1 MKRLYLMMGVLVLLL
16 IPTGAV
22 LADSHE
28 TVIEAGEVINND
40 VIVFDGDVVIESGAE
55 VNGDVIVFNGDAE
68 LAGAV
73 NGDVVLFNGD
83 MEAGDAASISGDC
96 VLLNGDLSG
105 SAEAE
110 LSCTQVGANGF
121 GAFINGIDGD
131 VVVPPVPPVPP
142 VPAVPAVP
150 DVPNEPG
157 NPAEIDS
164 PPIAPRAQGRD
175 GGDFFGNLLS
185 VVSSTVMAGLVA
197 LVAVGVFPN
206 QLMQVRQTV
215 REKPAAS
222 GAIGLLTAVAV
233 PSIAVLLTIISAVLV
248 IVCIGLLGFPIVLL
262 MMLAFMLALMLG
274 WVAVGSWLG
283 QRLFAKRFSPLWNT
297 VLGTMLMTFGL
308 GLIGIVP
315 FMFGESLLALVISAV
330 GLGAVTLTQFG
341 TKPYP
346 PDADDA
352 FVEED
357 VEEDAEKVSAVMETL
372 HIEIDDEGGL
382 S

>member
-110 LSCTQVGANGF
+110 LSCTHVGANGF

-150 DVPNEPG
+150 AADRHLLLRRHPPRYGEHT
-157 NPAEIDS
+157 AEILAEAGFSSEEVDDLRGS
-164 PPIAPRAQGRD
+164 G
-175 GGDFFGNLLS
+175 
-185 VVSSTVMAGLVA
+185 VVA
-197 LVAVGVFPN
+197 
-206 QLMQVRQTV
+206 
-215 REKPAAS
+215 
-222 GAIGLLTAVAV
+222 
-233 PSIAVLLTIISAVLV
+233 
-248 IVCIGLLGFPIVLL
+248 
-262 MMLAFMLALMLG
+262 
-274 WVAVGSWLG
+274 
-283 QRLFAKRFSPLWNT
+283 
-297 VLGTMLMTFGL
+297 
-308 GLIGIVP
+308 
-315 FMFGESLLALVISAV
+315 
-330 GLGAVTLTQFG
+330 
-341 TKPYP
+341 
-346 PDADDA
+346 
-352 FVEED
+352 
-357 VEEDAEKVSAVMETL
+357 
-372 HIEIDDEGGL
+372 
-382 S
+382 